1 MMTIWQSRYK
11 MIMGV
16 DGMLASNLEMQI
28 QALSQDGWRVHTIDL
43 HGKEA
48 LMEKRVVVSTDK
60 EE

>member
-1 MMTIWQSRYK
+1 MPSRQPRYK
-11 MIMGV
+11 MIMGT

-48 LMEKRVVVSTDK
+48 LKEKWADAPT
-60 EE
+60 EEEE